1 MTTGAKSLSRW
12 LRILALLVPAA
23 LFAGCD
29 EEEFDH
35 TPPSGQGTLVVDN
48 LTGDRVY
55 VYIDGEE
62 VNSVTSDKHQYYD
75 RDPGVY
81 RVVLDGEDTDRAW
94 ADDVDVLEGRLTV
107 LEVREHALDY
117 RDFDVREYFED

>member
-1 MTTGAKSLSRW
+1 M
-12 LRILALLVPAA
+12 
-23 LFAGCD
+23 
-29 EEEFDH
+29 
-35 TPPSGQGTLVVDN
+35 
-48 LTGDRVY
+48 
-55 VYIDGEE
+55 
-62 VNSVTSDKHQYYD
+62 
-75 RDPGVY
+75 Y